1 MNGAANHAH
10 DKIPLSI
17 VTQSIRTGRTFDGYL
32 MPCRFFI
39 DVHIAEHRPVLGF
52 AFPVLHAAA
61 INFSRIRLGKCFTVH
76 PADAVG
82 ERVNIE
88 PLGLQMRPI
97 ACAAAMISPS

>member
-1 MNGAANHAH
+1 
-10 DKIPLSI
+10 
-17 VTQSIRTGRTFDGYL
+17 

-88 PLGLQMRPI
+88 PLALQSAADRVRSRNDFAVLI
-97 ACAAAMISPS
+97 AR